1 MKTYEIVLNQERNVT
16 LTAYIQNV
24 GGEYAF
30 TERPAVLVLPGGGYA
45 MCSDREADP
54 VAMAFLKA
62 GYQALV
68 LRYTV
73 TSKGKWPLPL
83 EDYEAAMGLIEEKT
97 EWHIAKG
104 KVAVIGFSAGG
115 HLAACAATMAK
126 HRPAAAILGYPAI
139 LQDILDLCQ
148 PGLPVPTEH
157 IDRLTPPCFLFAC
170 RDDSTVPIVH
180 SLAFQTALANSGIQ
194 FESHIYSYGDHGF
207 STADEYQQ
215 LQPMCDR
222 AHDWVGDCL
231 SWLKEV
237 LGTFTTKG
245 MTKPRYGSM
254 VNGNLLLNLSA
265 DCTLEH
271 LWKQTGAAETAM
283 TQINGAIA
291 AVAKERGLQ
300 EGALR
305 FALRNYTLKGVMA
318 MSGFPEEAIEALD
331 IILQQ
336 IPNQI

>member
-1 MKTYEIVLNQERNVT
+1 MKTYELILNEERHVT
-16 LTAYIQNV
+16 LTAYIQDV

-54 VAMAFLKA
+54 VALAFLKA
-62 GYQALV
+62 GYQAFV

-83 EDYEAAMGLIEEKT
+83 EDYEAAMALIEEKT
-97 EWHIAKG
+97 EWHIARG

-148 PGLPVPTEH
+148 PGLPVPTEY

-170 RDDSTVPIVH
+170 RDDSTVPIAH
-180 SLAFQTALANSGIQ
+180 SLAFEMALARSGIQ

-207 STADEYQQ
+207 STADKFQQ
-215 LQPMCDR
+215 LQPMCHR
-222 AHDWVGDCL
+222 AYGWVEDCL
-231 SWLKEV
+231 DWLKEV
-237 LGTFTTKG
+237 LGEFTTQG
-245 MTKPRYGSM
+245 MTAPRYGNT
-254 VNGNLLLNLSA
+254 VNGNLLPTLSVT
-265 DCTLEH
+265 CTLEH
-271 LWKQTGAAETAM
+271 LWKQKGAAETAM
-283 TQINGAIA
+283 AQINGVIA
-291 AVAKERGLQ
+291 AVAKERGVP
-300 EGALR
+300 EEAMR

-318 MSGFPEEAIEALD
+318 ISNFPEEAIAATD
-331 IILQQ
+331 ATLQQ